1 MAQAGFN
8 EGRMMSELKNKV
20 AVIYGAAGGIGGAVA
35 HAFAREGAKLFLT
48 GHHLA
53 PVQAVAK
60 DIVSAGG
67 VAEADE
73 VNALDEKAIDSHLQ
87 FVVSKAGRIDV
98 SLNAVG
104 NAPAKYLGASLVDMD
119 LQKFLMPITSYT
131 TSYFLTARLAARRMI
146 PNKSG
151 VIMTV
156 TAPPA
161 RIGTPNGGYGTSQ
174 AAKEALT
181 RYLSKELAP
190 QGIRVVGLQP
200 SAMPETETIREIFE
214 SRADTAGI
222 TWEQF
227 GGYLAGMN
235 HPHRFL
241 TLAEMANVAAFMA
254 SDKASGMM
262 GTTVNVT
269 MGALDD

>member
-1 MAQAGFN
+1 MNQ
-8 EGRMMSELKNKV
+8 LKDKV
-20 AVIYGAAGGIGGAVA
+20 AVIYGAGGEIGGAVA
-35 HAFAREGAKLFLT
+35 RAFAREGARLFLT
-48 GHHLA
+48 GRRLA
-53 PVQAVAK
+53 SVEAVAK

-67 VAEADE
+67 VAEAAE
-73 VNALDEKAIDSHLQ
+73 VDALDEQAIDKHLQ
-87 FVVSKAGRIDV
+87 SVVAKAGRIDI
-98 SLNAVG
+98 SFNAMG
-104 NAPAKYLGASLVDMD
+104 NPPAKYLGPSLVDMD
-119 LQKFLMPITSYT
+119 LKQFSMPITSYT
-131 TSYFLTARLAARRMI
+131 TSYFLTARLAARRML

-161 RIGTPNGGYGTSQ
+161 RIGTPNGGYGASQ

-200 SAMPETETIREIFE
+200 HGMPETDTIREIFE
-214 SRADTAGI
+214 CRASMGI

-227 GGYLAGMN
+227 TDYLAGMN
-235 HPHRFL
+235 HPKRFL
-241 TLAEMANVAAFMA
+241 TLTEMANVAAFMA

>member
-1 MAQAGFN
+1 MN
-8 EGRMMSELKNKV
+8 ELKDKV
-20 AVIYGAAGGIGGAVA
+20 AVIYGAGGGIGGAVA
-35 HAFAREGAKLFLT
+35 RAFAREGARLFLT
-48 GHHLA
+48 GHRLA
-53 PVQAVAK
+53 PVEAVAR

-67 VAEADE
+67 DAEAAEFD
-73 VNALDEKAIDSHLQ
+73 ALDEQAIDKHLQ
-87 FVVSKAGRIDV
+87 SVVATAGRIDI
-98 SLNAVG
+98 SFNALG
-104 NAPAKYLGASLVDMD
+104 NSPAKYLGAPLVDMD
-119 LQKFLMPITSYT
+119 LKQFSMPITSYI
-131 TSYFLTARLAARRMI
+131 TSYFLTARLAARRMLT
-146 PNKSG
+146 NRSG

-161 RIGTPNGGYGTSQ
+161 RIGTPNGGYGPSQ

-181 RYLSKELAP
+181 RYLSLELAP

-200 SAMPETETIREIFE
+200 HAMPETGTIREIFE
-214 SRADTAGI
+214 SRAETAGV

-235 HPHRFL
+235 HPKRFL

-254 SDKASGMM
+254 SDKASAMM